1 MPDRAVLLQELLE
14 LLHTRA
20 NYLSIPELRGR
31 TRQGQ
36 PADLTVRAN
45 VALACGLDVD
55 MHHGSPCVVT
65 DRQAFNAAREAG
77 ERMQPGAWDGV
88 GHYFTSITDIER
100 HLLPA
105 NVVFGVDRAPVKL
118 TEDGPVDTW
127 EGDETM
133 MGGSAAVDGMMSF
146 ISVSPARAL
155 LHATLIYQA
164 RELGVDVPEV

>member
-14 LLHTRA
+14 LLQRRA

-55 MHHGSPCVVT
+55 MHHGSPCVVM

-77 ERMQPGAWDGV
+77 ERMPPGAWDGV

-100 HLLPA
+100 HLLPD
-105 NVVFGVDRAPVKL
+105 GVTFDVGRTPIKL
-118 TEDGPVDTW
+118 TSAGPEQSP
-127 EGDETM
+127 EGDIVH
-133 MGGSAAVDGMMSF
+133 GGVAAVADGHDHF
-146 ISVSPARAL
+146 AVSPARAL